1 MPKSAHRGGKGLLV
15 PLKNLYV
22 RTKAVQHIVQHGAVA
37 VQHHPLRR
45 THKGVNGILCLLLLR
60 RLFAA
65 GLVQYPNIRH
75 AVNAVQPR
83 VRIVVGDA
91 DKVIVFVG
99 VHHLIGAESV
109 GRRRMLPFVISVVQ
123 VIQGHFLLACNGLIQ
138 LLNIPKN
145 LPVTG
150 LMSLPGDGQMAIL
163 FPLVDTELLLQFL
176 DKLLGLPRGNKG
188 KGVHRVRQQKNF
200 RLLQLSTT
208 EVIAHAVILVK
219 GDVVTELDQKS
230 NSPVYSA
237 AVDFDT
243 VEGLHLCNDLP
254 HGQNVFRIGILL

>member
-1 MPKSAHRGGKGLLV
+1 MISCRSQAGSATSTYDRYCNAQNLTPRGGVVSTAVKVCSSRSKICMSV
-15 PLKNLYV
+15 PK
-22 RTKAVQHIVQHGAVA
+22 RSSTSSSTAVA

-45 THKGVNGILCLLLLR
+45 AYKGVNGILRLLLLR
-60 RLFAA
+60 RRFAA

-123 VIQGHFLLACNGLIQ
+123 VIQGHFLLACNGLVQ

-163 FPLVDTELLLQFL
+163 FPLVDTVFGQAAQSA
-176 DKLLGLPRGNKG
+176 LPG
-188 KGVHRVRQQKNF
+188 
-200 RLLQLSTT
+200 
-208 EVIAHAVILVK
+208 
-219 GDVVTELDQKS
+219 
-230 NSPVYSA
+230 
-237 AVDFDT
+237 
-243 VEGLHLCNDLP
+243 
-254 HGQNVFRIGILL
+254 

>member
-1 MPKSAHRGGKGLLV
+1 MQCPKAHTARRGGQYGGKGLLV

-37 VQHHPLRR
+37 VQHHPLWR

-75 AVNAVQPR
+75 AVYAVQPR
-83 VRIVVGDA
+83 MGVVVGNA
-91 DKVIVFVG
+91 DEIVMLVG
-99 VHHLIGAESV
+99 IHHLVGAERV

-123 VIQGHFLLACNGLIQ
+123 VIQGHFSLACNGLVQ

-150 LMSLPGDGQMAIL
+150 LMSLPGNGQMAVFLTLI
-163 FPLVDTELLLQFL
+163 DTELLLQFL
-176 DKLLGLPRGNKG
+176 DKLLGLPCRDERERIYRIG
-188 KGVHRVRQQKNF
+188 QQQDF
-200 RLLQLSTT
+200 RLLQF
-208 EVIAHAVILVK
+208 
-219 GDVVTELDQKS
+219 
-230 NSPVYSA
+230 P
-237 AVDFDT
+237 F
-243 VEGLHLCNDLP
+243 P
-254 HGQNVFRIGILL
+254 